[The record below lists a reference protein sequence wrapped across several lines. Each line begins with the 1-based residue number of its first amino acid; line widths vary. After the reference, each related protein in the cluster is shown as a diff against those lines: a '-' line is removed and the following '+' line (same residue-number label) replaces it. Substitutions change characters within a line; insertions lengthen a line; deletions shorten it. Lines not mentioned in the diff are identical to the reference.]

1 MKKLLCAFT
10 LFFAVCSSSP
20 AQTSGVSYTINTV
33 AGSEVFSETG
43 RALDTWLDQ
52 PEGLA
57 VDDLGNVYVAD
68 TLRNRIIRVSPEG
81 TLELPDTEAPFFSP
95 RGIAFGPDGGL
106 YVAQSSLAQIQRI
119 VPDGSFSTVAGSG
132 THGFGGD
139 NGPATEASLRFPS
152 GVAVAADGTTYIAD
166 AGNNRIR
173 KVDPDGTITTV
184 AGDGTR
190 GSTGDGGPAVEA
202 SLSNPRQI
210 ALGPEGN
217 LYIADSGNSL
227 VRRVDAGGII
237 TSFVGSTFRQPPPTV
252 AVASFSTPSALA
264 FDGAGDLYVTEE
276 FGSRV
281 IVIRSSDL
289 SVETFAGTGES
300 GFGGDGGAANEAR
313 LNMPRGIAVGGN
325 TVYIADTQNHRVR
338 EVVNGNIR
346 TIAGRAHLS
355 GDGGPATAATL
366 DGPRGVGLDAAG
378 NFYIADT
385 GNSVVRRVGTNG
397 VISTVAGTGDRG
409 FSGDGGPALSAQ
421 LFRPVSVAAGQDGS
435 LFISDSNNRRV
446 RKVDGTGTITTF
458 AGDGDIDEGEDEVP
472 ATQVGLTIPEGLAVD
487 ATGNLL
493 IVDSFTGRTRSVS
506 ADGVISTIAGT
517 GNRGFNGDGR
527 PALETDFNFP
537 GCLAIDSQHRLYI
550 SDSSNNRVRTINLDG
565 TVETVVGGGEELL
578 TDGVPALEV
587 GIFFPDGLTFDQDG
601 NLIVAVGSRS
611 RIYRLEP
618 DGILTQIAGT
628 TNDFGGDGGPAREA
642 SLSFP
647 QALASDP
654 DGNIYVADRDNN
666 RVRKLTPVVIRINTG
681 GVVNAASIA
690 FSFAVD
696 TVAPNSIVSI
706 FGIGLSFVSASASS
720 LPLPT
725 ELRGVRVEITDS
737 EGLTTAV
744 PLFAVTPNQVNCL
757 IPDGTAIGPA
767 TLTVHSGGGRSTIEI
782 DVVRLAPGLF
792 AINAGGQGVAV
803 AFAFRRDVNL
813 VDTPLPVFDTSRFP
827 FEAVPIDLGAETDIA
842 VLSLFGTGIRG
853 FQDKI
858 EVTIGGE
865 PAQIFGFAPSPEFE
879 GLDQLNVGLSRSL
892 IGRGEVEIRVVV
904 DGIPLNVVTV
914 TVL

>member
-346 TIAGRAHLS
+346 TIAGRAHL
-355 GDGGPATAATL
+355 
-366 DGPRGVGLDAAG
+366 
-378 NFYIADT
+378 
-385 GNSVVRRVGTNG
+385 
-397 VISTVAGTGDRG
+397 
-409 FSGDGGPALSAQ
+409 SGDGGPALSAQ

-792 AINAGGQGVAV
+792 AINAGGQGVAA

>member
-1 MKKLLCAFT
+1 M
-10 LFFAVCSSSP
+10 
-20 AQTSGVSYTINTV
+20 
-33 AGSEVFSETG
+33 
-43 RALDTWLDQ
+43 
-52 PEGLA
+52 
-57 VDDLGNVYVAD
+57 
-68 TLRNRIIRVSPEG
+68 
-81 TLELPDTEAPFFSP
+81 
-95 RGIAFGPDGGL
+95 
-106 YVAQSSLAQIQRI
+106 
-119 VPDGSFSTVAGSG
+119 
-132 THGFGGD
+132 
-139 NGPATEASLRFPS
+139 
-152 GVAVAADGTTYIAD
+152 
-166 AGNNRIR
+166 
-173 KVDPDGTITTV
+173 
-184 AGDGTR
+184 
-190 GSTGDGGPAVEA
+190 
-202 SLSNPRQI
+202 
-210 ALGPEGN
+210 
-217 LYIADSGNSL
+217 
-227 VRRVDAGGII
+227 
-237 TSFVGSTFRQPPPTV
+237 
-252 AVASFSTPSALA
+252 
-264 FDGAGDLYVTEE
+264 
-276 FGSRV
+276 
-281 IVIRSSDL
+281 
-289 SVETFAGTGES
+289 
-300 GFGGDGGAANEAR
+300 
-313 LNMPRGIAVGGN
+313 
-325 TVYIADTQNHRVR
+325 
-338 EVVNGNIR
+338 
-346 TIAGRAHLS
+346 
-355 GDGGPATAATL
+355 
-366 DGPRGVGLDAAG
+366 
-378 NFYIADT
+378 
-385 GNSVVRRVGTNG
+385 VRRVGTNG

-792 AINAGGQGVAV
+792 AINAGGQGVAA